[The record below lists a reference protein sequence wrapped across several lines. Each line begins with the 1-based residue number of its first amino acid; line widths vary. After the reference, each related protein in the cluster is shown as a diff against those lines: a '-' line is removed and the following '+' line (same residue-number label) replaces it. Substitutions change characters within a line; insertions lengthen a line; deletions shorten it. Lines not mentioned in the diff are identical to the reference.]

1 MSKNNEKLKGSMKY
15 RSVSTPQDALEA
27 IQDAIA
33 SLEYRASMTNPKVM
47 KLNEVS
53 KSWGEKLKSIY
64 SQYSYIT
71 YEYPFRSINCYVRY
85 DSTKKETVLCTSK
98 SHFEIERE
106 YKLFKDLITQCQ
118 KLYTERHE
126 SNIEAIENNN
136 RVRERVIEFM
146 DAIGVSS
153 EKYTERKSG
162 RKTTSVLVKRDWVG
176 EIFGQIPIND
186 GYDDAMSRCK
196 YDLESL
202 EKNYKDYCNYK
213 LALEQKS
220 ESRKKFLEDYKFMTR
235 LSIKYDTSI
244 DSFDG
249 VLRGM
254 MNESIYLKLY
264 NEWKCFDRYDG
275 DDTDA
280 IRWCVE
286 RLDAEQDKE
295 CIDDILEACT
305 IYDQRSDFEPLNDCD
320 WMYITKK
327 IPDELFLDYTY
338 YLDINK
344 SEFNKR
350 LQEM

>member
-1 MSKNNEKLKGSMKY
+1 MSKNNENLKGSMKY

-27 IQDAIA
+27 IQDAVA

-53 KSWGEKLKSIY
+53 KSWGENLKSIH
-64 SQYSYIT
+64 SQYSYNT
-71 YEYPFRSINCYVRY
+71 HEYPFRLINSYVRY
-85 DSTKKETVLCTSK
+85 DSTKQETVLCTSK
-98 SHFEIERE
+98 TSWEIERE
-106 YKLFKDLITQCQ
+106 YKLYKDLITQCQ
-118 KLYTERHE
+118 KLYTTRHE
-126 SNIEAIENNN
+126 SNIEAIENNK

-146 DAIGVSS
+146 DAIGISS

-162 RKTTSVLVKRDWVG
+162 RKTTSVIVKRDWVG

-196 YDLESL
+196 HDLESL
-202 EKNYKDYCNYK
+202 EKNYKAYCEYK
-213 LALEQKS
+213 HSLERKS
-220 ESRKKFLEDYKFMTR
+220 EARKKFLEDYKFMTR

-244 DSFDG
+244 DNFNG
-249 VLRGM
+249 VLSGM
-254 MNESIYLKLY
+254 MNESMYFRLY
-264 NEWKCFDRYDG
+264 HAWKTFEKYEN
-275 DDTDA
+275 DTDE

-286 RLDAEQDKE
+286 RLDTEQDKE
-295 CIDDILEACT
+295 FIDDILEACT

-320 WMYITKK
+320 WLYISKK
-327 IPDELFLDYTY
+327 IPDELLLDYTY
-338 YLDINK
+338 YLDINE

>member
-1 MSKNNEKLKGSMKY
+1 MSKNNENLKGSMKY
-15 RSVSTPQDALEA
+15 RSVSNPKEALEA
-27 IQDAIA
+27 IQDAVA

-53 KSWGEKLKSIY
+53 KSWGENLKSIH
-64 SQYSYIT
+64 SQYSSNT
-71 YEYPFRSINCYVRY
+71 HEYPFRSINSYVRY
-85 DSTKKETVLCTSK
+85 DSTKQETVLCTSK

-106 YKLFKDLITQCQ
+106 YKLYKDLITQCQ
-118 KLYTERHE
+118 KLYTTRHE
-126 SNIEAIENNN
+126 SNIEALENNKN
-136 RVRERVIEFM
+136 VRARILEFM
-146 DAIGVSS
+146 DAVGISS

-162 RKTTSVLVKRDWVG
+162 RKTTSVIVKRDWVNDV
-176 EIFGQIPIND
+176 FSQVPITD

-196 YDLESL
+196 HDLESL
-202 EKNYKDYCNYK
+202 ERNYKDYCNYK

-220 ESRKKFLEDYKFMTR
+220 EARKKFLEDYKFMTK
-235 LSIKYDTSI
+235 LSIKYNTSI
-244 DSFDG
+244 DDFNG
-249 VLRGM
+249 VLFGM

-275 DDTDA
+275 DDTDI

-286 RLDAEQDKE
+286 KLDAEQDKE
-295 CIDDILEACT
+295 FIDDILEACT

-320 WMYITKK
+320 WMYIAKK

-338 YLDINK
+338 YLEINT
-344 SEFNKR
+344 SEFKKR